1 MFLSSMLFFK
11 EKSSLQLVPS
21 LVSLL
26 NFAFAYLLLRTEASN
41 TGEGSPFTLE

>member
-11 EKSSLQLVPS
+11 EKSFLQPFPS
-21 LVSLL
+21 LVSL
-26 NFAFAYLLLRTEASN
+26 NFAFAYLLPRTEASN